1 MASESDTTSTLNTVP
16 SSYLNYLPGIYSA
29 PDGSGN
35 PPFLALYL
43 KVFEKLLSGI
53 GDGGDLAAANPNLD
67 LSIANRAGIRQL
79 LNASVIGGVF
89 YPRWSFLFP
98 SGDQN
103 SDPSVFMPPLSGDDD
118 SDDQTAL
125 FNTLANYFGLPEFAG
140 EVDGLSPVEVWARS
154 FLSWLGGTIGLE
166 IDKNWSIDS
175 VRTLIGQAFPFAR
188 ARGTPM
194 GMTWVLNAYLL
205 ARPVAIDGVTLTNAT
220 VDECFR
226 PTIIVY
232 DEDPGTPPAFRV
244 CDSYA
249 ADPAQAIII
258 SDVVGPTID
267 RDLTG
272 APTGVDDTT
281 VVAYVPWRFE
291 VNITLSATASVSMND
306 QARAVQAYFRLVR
319 SALDSARPALT
330 TYAVDFTVNVVR
342 TPSSSSSSPPGYWLR
357 NRSEAWADFE
367 DAK

>member
-16 SSYLNYLPGIYSA
+16 SSYLNYLPGIYSD
-29 PDGSGN
+29 PDGSGDL
-35 PPFLALYL
+35 PFVAVYL

-53 GDGGDLAAANPNLD
+53 GDGGDLELADPNLD
-67 LSIANRAGIRQL
+67 ASIANRAGIRQL
-79 LNASVIGGVF
+79 LNATVIGNLF

-98 SGDQN
+98 SGDAN

-118 SDDQTAL
+118 FDDQAAL
-125 FNTLANYFGLPEFAG
+125 FNTLANYFGLPEFTG
-140 EVDGLSPVEVWARS
+140 ESDGLSPVEVWARS
-154 FLSWLGGTIGLE
+154 FLSWLGRTIGLE
-166 IDKNWSIDS
+166 VDKNWSIDS

-194 GMTWVLNAYLL
+194 GMTWLLNAYLL
-205 ARPVAIDGVTLTNAT
+205 ARPVAIDGVTLTDAK
-220 VDECFR
+220 VDDCFR
-226 PTIIVY
+226 PTIIVF

-244 CDSYA
+244 CDSYST
-249 ADPAQAIII
+249 DPAQAVII

-272 APTGVDDTT
+272 TPAGVDDTT

-291 VNITLSATASVSMND
+291 VDITLSATAGVSTSD
-306 QARAVQAYFRLVR
+306 QARAVQAYFRLIR

-330 TYAVDFTVNVVR
+330 TYAVNYTVHVQ
-342 TPSSSSSSPPGYWLR
+342 TPSSSSSSSPGYWLR
-357 NRSEAWADFE
+357 DRSEAWADFE

>member
-1 MASESDTTSTLNTVP
+1 MASEGDTESTLNTAP
-16 SSYLNYLPGIYSA
+16 SSYLNYLPGIYSG
-29 PDGSGN
+29 PDGSGSV
-35 PPFLALYL
+35 PFLALYL

-53 GDGGDLAAANPNLD
+53 GDGEDLALADPNLD
-67 LSIANRAGIRQL
+67 LSVANRAGIRQL
-79 LNASVIGGVF
+79 LNASVIGNLF

-103 SDPSVFMPPLSGDDD
+103 SDPSVFMPPLSGDGD

-125 FNTLANYFGLPEFAG
+125 FNTLANYFGLPEFTG
-140 EVDGLSPVEVWARS
+140 EVDGLSPVEIWARS

-194 GMTWVLNAYLL
+194 GMTWLLNSYLL
-205 ARPVAIDGVTLTNAT
+205 ARPVAIDGVTLTEAT

-232 DEDPGTPPAFRV
+232 DEDPGTPSAFRV

-249 ADPAQAIII
+249 ADPAQAVII
-258 SDVVGPTID
+258 SDVVGSTID

-272 APTGVDDTT
+272 TPTAVDDTT

-291 VNITLSATASVSMND
+291 VDITLLATASVLASD
-306 QARAVQAYFRLVR
+306 QARAVQAYFRLAR

-330 TYAVDFTVNVVR
+330 TYAVNFTVNVQ
-342 TPSSSSSSPPGYWLR
+342 TPSSSSSSSPSYWAR
-357 NRSEAWADFE
+357 DRSEVWADFE

>member
-1 MASESDTTSTLNTVP
+1 MTSESDGTSTLDTVP
-16 SSYLNYLPGIYSA
+16 SSYLRYLPGIYS
-29 PDGSGN
+29 DSNGSGDL
-35 PPFLALYL
+35 PFLALYL

-53 GDGGDLAAANPNLD
+53 GDGGDLALANPNLD
-67 LSIANRAGIRQL
+67 LSVANRAGIRQL
-79 LNASVIGGVF
+79 LDASLIGNLF

-118 SDDQTAL
+118 PDDQTAL
-125 FNTLANYFGLPEFAG
+125 FNALANYFGLPEFTG
-140 EVDGLSPVEVWARS
+140 EADGLSPVEAWARS

-166 IDKNWSIDS
+166 VDKNWSIDS

-194 GMTWVLNAYLL
+194 GMTWLLNAHLL
-205 ARPVAIDGVTLTNAT
+205 ARPVAIDGVTLSTAT
-220 VDECFR
+220 VDDCFR
-226 PTIIVY
+226 PTIVVF

-244 CDSYA
+244 CDSYS
-249 ADPAQAIII
+249 ADPARAVII

-267 RDLTG
+267 RDTTG
-272 APTGVDDTT
+272 TPAGVDDTT

-291 VNITLSATASVSMND
+291 VDITLSATASVSSSD
-306 QARAVQAYFRLVR
+306 QARAAQAYFRLVR
-319 SALDSARPALT
+319 SALDPARPALT
-330 TYAVDFTVNVVR
+330 TYAVNFTVNVQA
-342 TPSSSSSSPPGYWLR
+342 PSSSSSSAPGHGFL
-357 NRSEAWADFE
+357 NRSDAWADFE